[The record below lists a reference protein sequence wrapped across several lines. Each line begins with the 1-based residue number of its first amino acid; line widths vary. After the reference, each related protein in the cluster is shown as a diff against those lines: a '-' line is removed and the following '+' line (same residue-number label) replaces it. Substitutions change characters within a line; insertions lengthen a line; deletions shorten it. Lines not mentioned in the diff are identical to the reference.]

1 MRRTWMSRL
10 IGNER
15 IRGFLRVLGGHRLLQ
30 KALTTKDTKV
40 HEGFETRVLLRVLC
54 PEPLSEDIFDLAQ
67 QSAALRPVL
76 NVNASFQL
84 LE

>member
-1 MRRTWMSRL
+1 MFARDF
-10 IGNER
+10 IGDPAAA
-15 IRGFLRVLGGHRLLQ
+15 GH
-30 KALTTKDTKV
+30 AETTDLTTQDTKV